1 MKKCPNCGSTA
12 QVRLVTTP
20 MPSLS
25 APDLL
30 VEGWS
35 CGCGCHFST
44 EYKRNDEGILEFY
57 ANFID
62 YIAEKY

>member
-12 QVRLVTTP
+12 QVRLTTP
-20 MPSLS
+20 LRPSLS
-25 APDLL
+25 TPGFM
-30 VEGWS
+30 VEGGE

-44 EYKRNDEGILEFY
+44 EYKRNDKGILEFY
-57 ANFID
+57 ADFID

>member
-1 MKKCPNCGSTA
+1 M
-12 QVRLVTTP
+12 
-20 MPSLS
+20 
-25 APDLL
+25 

-44 EYKRNDEGILEFY
+44 EYRRNEEGVLEFY

-62 YIAEKY
+62 YISKKY

>member
-1 MKKCPNCGSTA
+1 MTKCPNCGSTA
-12 QVRLVTTP
+12 QVKLESSLQ
-20 MPSLS
+20 PSLS
-25 APDLL
+25 RPDLM

-44 EYKRNDEGILEFY
+44 EYCRNEKGYLEFY

-62 YIAEKY
+62 YISKKH